1 MQIPCTDQ
9 QGNIDR
15 SRLHSPSQEEL
26 TSIQERDTTERI
38 LEHGVRLQTDG
49 IRHVRGATTH
59 WPDCLPPPR
68 TVQHGVERSSPSLQF
83 LQWEREP
90 RGDKQPPPAFGLF
103 CRSPYSDLTLQRL
116 QGNLHGSTTGHL

>member
-38 LEHGVRLQTDG
+38 LEHGVRLQTDC
-49 IRHVRGATTH
+49 IRQVRGATTH
-59 WPDCLPPPR
+59 
-68 TVQHGVERSSPSLQF
+68 
-83 LQWEREP
+83 
-90 RGDKQPPPAFGLF
+90 
-103 CRSPYSDLTLQRL
+103 
-116 QGNLHGSTTGHL
+116 